1 MLGDKAAALAPLA
14 EEYLKVGEENHNKW
28 NSTTWTHVRH
38 LLGLL
43 CLEERR
49 IPFARALLRIMGHAP
64 DCSYAATSDAVDKEA
79 LVDLRAW
86 AKVGELS
93 RELKV
98 FDLLRPAVIG
108 ELLIL
113 ASEPPTDTRINPIF
127 RYIITD

>member
-14 EEYLKVGEENHNKW
+14 EEYLKEAESLHDKW
-28 NSTTWTHVRH
+28 NSTTWTRPRH
-38 LLGLL
+38 LLGFL

-49 IPFARALLRIMGHAP
+49 IPFARALLRMMGKEP
-64 DCSYAATSDAVDKEA
+64 DCSHAVHSDAVDKEA

-86 AKVGELS
+86 AAVGELT